1 MPVTHQVLIERSAA
15 KSLAQI
21 TSPHRER
28 ITEAIRALANNPRPP
43 GAKKLSGRDA
53 WRIRVGTYRVI
64 YEISDKELRILV
76 VVVGPR
82 QDVYRK

>member
-1 MPVTHQVLIERSAA
+1 MYKLFIERSAA
-15 KSLAQI
+15 KSLARI

-28 ITEAIRALANNPRPP
+28 LTEAIRNLANNPRPS

-53 WRIRVGTYRVI
+53 WRIRVGAYRVI
-64 YEISDKELRILV
+64 YEINDKELRVLI

-82 QDVYRK
+82 QDVYKKD

>member
-1 MPVTHQVLIERSAA
+1 MTYQVLIERPAA

>member
-1 MPVTHQVLIERSAA
+1 MTYQILIERSAA
-15 KSLAQI
+15 KSLARI

-28 ITEAIRALANNPRPP
+28 LTEAIRDLASNPRPS
-43 GAKKLSGRDA
+43 GARKLSGRDA

-64 YEISDKELRILV
+64 YEINDKELRILV

-82 QDVYRK
+82 QDVYKQ

>member
-1 MPVTHQVLIERSAA
+1 MNYQIVIERSAA
-15 KSLAQI
+15 KNLARI

-28 ITEAIRALANNPRPP
+28 ITEAIRALSSAPRPS

-53 WRIRVGTYRVI
+53 WRIRVGEYRVL
-64 YEISDKELRILV
+64 YEIDDKALTILV

-82 QDVYRK
+82 QNVYRQ

>member
-1 MPVTHQVLIERSAA
+1 MTYQVLIERPAA

-28 ITEAIRALANNPRPP
+28 ITEAIRALADNPRPP

-64 YEISDKELRILV
+64 YEISDKEIRILV
-76 VVVGPR
+76 IVVGPR

>member
-1 MPVTHQVLIERSAA
+1 MTYQILIERSAA
-15 KSLAQI
+15 KRLAQI

-28 ITEAIRALANNPRPP
+28 LTEAIRGLANNPRPP

-53 WRIRVGTYRVI
+53 WRIRVGAYRVI
-64 YEISDKELRILV
+64 YEVSDKDLRVLV

-82 QDVYRK
+82 QDVYKR

>member
-1 MPVTHQVLIERSAA
+1 VTYQILIERSAA
-15 KSLAQI
+15 KSLARI

-28 ITEAIRALANNPRPP
+28 LTEAIQNLAANPRPP
-43 GAKKLSGRDA
+43 GAKKLSGRNA

-64 YEISDKELRILV
+64 YEINDKELRILV

-82 QDVYRK
+82 QDVYKQ

>member
-1 MPVTHQVLIERSAA
+1 MTYQILIERSAA
-15 KSLAQI
+15 KSLARI

-28 ITEAIRALANNPRPP
+28 LTEAIQNLATNPRPP
-43 GAKKLSGRDA
+43 GAKKLSGRNA

-64 YEISDKELRILV
+64 YEINDKELRILV

-82 QDVYRK
+82 QDVYKQ

>member
-1 MPVTHQVLIERSAA
+1 MTYQILIERSAA
-15 KSLAQI
+15 KSLARI
-21 TSPHRER
+21 TPPHRER
-28 ITEAIRALANNPRPP
+28 LTEAIRALANDPRPP

-53 WRIRVGTYRVI
+53 WRIRVGAYRVI
-64 YEISDKELRILV
+64 YEINDKELRILV